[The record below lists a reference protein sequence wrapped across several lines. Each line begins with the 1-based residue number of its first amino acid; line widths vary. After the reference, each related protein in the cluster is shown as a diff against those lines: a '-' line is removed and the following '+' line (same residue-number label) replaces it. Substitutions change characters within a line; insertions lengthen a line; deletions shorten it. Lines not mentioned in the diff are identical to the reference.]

1 MNSMDEIN
9 LLRQAQRQHQHHL
22 MVRGIGEEIDLEIG
36 PVDDPSFS
44 GASLVAVTST
54 HDTVVHADD
63 HKSLLIPCSQPG
75 AADGLAP
82 QQHLSQG
89 EEHDGMLRSPSGH
102 TKKKKKVVKKWREE
116 WADTYKWAYVAVHDT
131 TTRIF
136 CSVCK
141 EYGRKH
147 RRNPYGNEGSRNMQ
161 MSALEEHNNSLL
173 HKEALR
179 LQMASKEKL
188 QPPEIEGPV
197 YVKALSKTAA
207 SILECVLR
215 RDPHEAEYIQSIQEV
230 VHSLEPVL
238 VKNAQYIQILERLL
252 EPERCFIFRVPWID
266 DRGEAHVNRGF
277 RVQFSQALG
286 PCRGGLRFHPSM
298 SLSVA
303 KFLAFEHTLKNALSL
318 YKLGGAAGGSDF
330 DPKGKSDN
338 EIMRFCQSFMDEL
351 YRYLGPDQDFPAED
365 IGVGPREMG
374 YLFGQYRRLS
384 GHFQG
389 NFTGPKIFWSG
400 SSFRT
405 EATGY
410 GLVKCYL
417 NFRLAGDSVFCGCYS
432 CFTSNISVACVDWT
446 IVLVQSE
453 TLYEIILSMQVFFA
467 RLLLAEMNKE
477 LKGLRCVISGSGKIA
492 MHVLEKL
499 LPCGAIPITVSDSK
513 GYLLDEDGF
522 DYMKYSLLRDIKA
535 QQKSLKEYLKSYP
548 HAKYIDDAKPWSQRC
563 DVAFPCASH
572 NEIDQGEAVAISN
585 SGCRVLVECSNM
597 SCTVQAVDIL
607 RKAKVI
613 VAPAKATAA
622 GGVALGEI
630 ELNPE
635 FNLMQLSVEDF
646 ENRIQVNSAAPDHL
660 AVIFR
665 FCFPIV
671 IPCEFSLFSVGFK
684 QDAIKQTYERSVK
697 AAQDYGIMKESPEFL
712 VHGANICAFLNIAQ
726 AMTDQGC
733 V

>member
-1 MNSMDEIN
+1 MNSSMDEID
-9 LLRQAQRQHQHHL
+9 LLRQAQRQHQHQHHL

-36 PVDDPSFS
+36 PGDEPSFS
-44 GASLVAVTST
+44 GAALVTVTSA
-54 HDTVVHADD
+54 HNSVVPADE
-63 HKSLLIPCSQPG
+63 HKNLLIPCSQPCTED
-75 AADGLAP
+75 AQAQPQSPPAP
-82 QQHLSQG
+82 SLPQ
-89 EEHDGMLRSPSGH
+89 EEHDGMHRLPVH
-102 TKKKKKVVKKWREE
+102 TKKKKKVVKKWRDE
-116 WADTYKWAYVAVHDT
+116 WADTYKWAYVAVHEN

-179 LQMASKEKL
+179 LQIASKEKL
-188 QPPEIEGPV
+188 QSPEIKRPV

-207 SILECVLR
+207 SILESVLR
-215 RDPHEAEYIQSIQEV
+215 RDPHEAEFIQSIQDV
-230 VHSLEPVL
+230 IHSLEPVL
-238 VKNAQYIQILERLL
+238 VKNPPYVQILERLL
-252 EPERCFIFRVPWID
+252 EPERCFIFRVPWVD

-286 PCRGGLRFHPSM
+286 PCRGALRFHPSM
-298 SLSVA
+298 NLSVA
-303 KFLAFEHTLKNALSL
+303 KFLAFEQTLKNALSL

-338 EIMRFCQSFMDEL
+338 EIMRFCQSYMDEL

-365 IGVGPREMG
+365 VGVGPREMG

-410 GLVKCYL
+410 GLV
-417 NFRLAGDSVFCGCYS
+417 
-432 CFTSNISVACVDWT
+432 
-446 IVLVQSE
+446 
-453 TLYEIILSMQVFFA
+453 FFV
-467 RLLLAEMNKE
+467 RLLLADMNKE

-499 LPCGAIPITVSDSK
+499 LPCGAIPITVSDSR

-535 QQKSLKEYLKSYP
+535 QHRSLKEYLKSYP
-548 HAKYIDDAKPWSQRC
+548 HAKYIDDAKPWSEQC
-563 DVAFPCASH
+563 DVGFPCASH
-572 NEIDQGEAVAISN
+572 NEIDQGDAVAIIN
-585 SGCRVLVECSNM
+585 SGCRVLIECSNM
-597 SCTVQAVDIL
+597 PCTVQAVDIL
-607 RKAKVI
+607 RKAKVL
-613 VAPAKATAA
+613 VGPAKAAAA
-622 GGVALGEI
+622 GGLVSKRTRQTYEELDGFYLRTCTQIRVDEDSSLGGGVVQPQLPTACFYMLKNVKHTTFWVDGCFIFQLCTETWTTVALGEL
-630 ELNPE
+630 ELNHE

-646 ENRIQVNSAAPDHL
+646 ENKVQN
-660 AVIFR
+660 AV
-665 FCFPIV
+665 
-671 IPCEFSLFSVGFK
+671 
-684 QDAIKQTYERSVK
+684 KQTRETDLYSCR
-697 AAQDYGIMKESPEFL
+697 YL
-712 VHGANICAFLNIAQ
+712 VDGANICAFLNIAQ
-726 AMTDQGC
+726 AMSDQGC